1 MLDSFVY
8 GEINGEDLS
17 TRADNV
23 KNCQEAVKII
33 KEYETMIKTNEKNII
48 RFEYE
53 QGKIYE
59 QGFSSH
65 QTLVCLKSMWSLSY
79 TQNKQLWKQKMNQRT
94 YVSRV

>member
-8 GEINGEDLS
+8 GEINREDLS
-17 TRADNV
+17 TRTDNV

-33 KEYETMIKTNEKNII
+33 KEYENMVKTNEKNII

-59 QGFSSH
+59 QGFLSH
-65 QTLVCLKSMWSLSY
+65 
-79 TQNKQLWKQKMNQRT
+79 
-94 YVSRV
+94 